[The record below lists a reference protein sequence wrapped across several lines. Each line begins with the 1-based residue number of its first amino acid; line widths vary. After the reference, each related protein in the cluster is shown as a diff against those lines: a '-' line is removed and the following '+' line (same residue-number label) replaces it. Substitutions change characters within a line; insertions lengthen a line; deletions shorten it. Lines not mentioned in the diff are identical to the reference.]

1 MNTRQLEIFCAIMRD
16 GSVTAAANYLSISQ
30 PAASKLLHH
39 LEDQLGYALFQRI
52 SGRLVPTPEAEL
64 LYEDAARILR
74 EIEVLRDLAVRV
86 GERQQ
91 GLLRL
96 GISLSVAWSLLPGV
110 LADFRAAHPEARIH
124 LLTLPKQEIAESL
137 RIGAIDLA
145 LTLSPILAPT
155 VRTEAL
161 AQVPLVVLAP
171 AAHPLAG
178 RDWLGPQDLAD
189 DPLISYGSH
198 ADIGP
203 ALDEAFRLAGL
214 TRHVAIQ
221 TASSVAA
228 APMVLTGL
236 GLALVDGLV
245 DWPEL
250 TGLRRIPFRPH
261 LSMGLTL
268 STDTARP
275 IPHLA
280 QGLIVRLRRA
290 AAGETE
296 LRSRGPK
303 QDNPL

>member
-16 GSVTAAANYLSISQ
+16 GSVTAAANYLGVSQ

-52 SGRLVPTPEAEL
+52 GGRLIPTPEAEL

-74 EIEVLRDLAVRV
+74 EIEVLRDLAQKV

-96 GISLSVAWSLLPGV
+96 GISLPVAWSLLPEV
-110 LADFRAAHPEARIH
+110 LRDFRAAHPEVRIH

-137 RIGAIDLA
+137 RVGAIDLA
-145 LTLSPILAPT
+145 LTLSAILAPT

-161 AQVPLVVLAP
+161 AQVPLTVLVP
-171 AAHPLAG
+171 DTHPLAA
-178 RDWLGPQDLAD
+178 RDWLGPRDLVS

-203 ALDEAFRLAGL
+203 ALDEAFRLEGL
-214 TRHVAIQ
+214 TRHLAIQ

-228 APMVLTGL
+228 APMVRAGL

-245 DWPEL
+245 DWGQMP
-250 TGLRRIPFRPH
+250 GLRQIPFRPH

-280 QGLIVRLRRA
+280 KGLIARLRQA
-290 AAGETE
+290 AARDRE
-296 LRSRGPK
+296 LRGEGPK